1 MGKIMDEAQFRST
14 YNRLNPVRCIFEKAI
29 TNRRC
34 DCAQKRKF
42 TLATREGVACRSEA
56 DLQQCTQFLDKL
68 RDSSRFVLKVIMVEG
83 PFPHNKEL
91 RVQAGGTLAL
101 QQLLCP
107 KGSQPEVTT
116 NINQLISEAL
126 LEYGSLENIPYG
138 ELIKGVLT
146 YKVRNKKRR

>member
-1 MGKIMDEAQFRST
+1 MDEDQFRST

-34 DCAQKRKF
+34 DCEKKRKF
-42 TLATREGVACRSEA
+42 TLATREGVACRSEQ
-56 DLQQCTQFLDKL
+56 DLQQCTQFLNTL
-68 RDSSRFVLKVIMVEG
+68 RNSSRFALKVVLVDG

-101 QQLLCP
+101 QKILCP
-107 KGSQPEVTT
+107 DGNQPEVTT
-116 NINQLISEAL
+116 NINQLIHTAL
-126 LEYGSLENIPYG
+126 LEYGSLGDIPYG

-146 YKVRNKKRR
+146 YKVRNKKRK